1 VHPVTEEEPLAM
13 QIVGAAEIDE
23 LLERGLASLLSRA
36 YTDQRHLD
44 SYSIAELSRWSDGLR
59 AMGADPVAAMPREW
73 LTRFPT
79 MRNLWRP
86 AESRIGSVHFL
97 ERVDGRVIGHVALF
111 EHEFQL
117 GNEAGVRAGYIED
130 VATSPSALGTG
141 VASRLMQAAAAHATD
156 TGYEVMGL
164 STGIPKFYARLG
176 WVVWRGSL
184 RTWHGTVM
192 RSQTRG
198 RWCWGLPRP
207 VESCSIGPRVDHCAA
222 VCATASRRIALNSGT
237 ERETLP

>member
-1 VHPVTEEEPLAM
+1 VHAVTEEEPLAM

-23 LLERGLASLLSRA
+23 LLEHGLASLLSRA

-44 SYSIAELSRWSDGLR
+44 SYSIAELSRWSDGLS

-141 VASRLMQAAAAHATD
+141 VASTLMQAAAAHATD

-176 WVVWRGSL
+176 WVVWRGIATYVARNGDALPNEGTMVLGLTKTGRELLDRTQGGPL
-184 RTWHGTVM
+184 RG
-192 RSQTRG
+192 
-198 RWCWGLPRP
+198 GLRDG
-207 VESCSIGPRVDHCAA
+207 E
-222 VCATASRRIALNSGT
+222 
-237 ERETLP
+237 